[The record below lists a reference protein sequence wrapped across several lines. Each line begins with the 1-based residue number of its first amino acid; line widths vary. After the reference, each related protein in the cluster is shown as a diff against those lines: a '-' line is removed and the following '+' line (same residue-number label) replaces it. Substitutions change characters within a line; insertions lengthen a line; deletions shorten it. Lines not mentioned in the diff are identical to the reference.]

1 MMSDNSEAL
10 EKVHSSVGS
19 RRCSSFKENSEKL
32 VTGRREMAHQAPW
45 EKSDVD
51 LRNRYKTRLATWN
64 LGDLL
69 GNLKIVARK
78 FVCYSGNVGF

>member
-1 MMSDNSEAL
+1 MMSDNSAS
-10 EKVHSSVGS
+10 EKVHSLVGS
-19 RRCSSFKENSEKL
+19 RHCSSSKENSEKL

-51 LRNRYKTRLATWN
+51 LRNPYKTGLATWN

-69 GNLKIVARK
+69 GKLKIVARK